1 MQNLKSRKL
10 NRFKNYDYSKN
21 GYYFIT
27 ICSKNRQ
34 IIFGEYI
41 ENAVGTALAAV
52 RNNEN
57 NIKLSKLGQIIDNQW
72 NDIPN
77 QYDNVQLDQYIV
89 IPNHLHDILIIDK
102 RTGASPVPTISN
114 IIGSFKSKTS
124 LQYLQYIKNNNLNIS
139 GQIWQRSFH
148 DHIIRNDRS
157 LNAIREYISNN
168 PINWEQDIE
177 NLIKL

>member
-1 MQNLKSRKL
+1 MNTGFST
-10 NRFKNYDYSKN
+10 N

-27 ICSKNRQ
+27 ICWKNRQ

-52 RNNEN
+52 RDNEN

-77 QYDNVQLDQYIV
+77 HYDNVQLDQYIV

-102 RTGASPVPTISN
+102 RTGASPVPTMNVSSN
-114 IIGSFKSKTS
+114 VGTA
-124 LQYLQYIKNNNLNIS
+124 LAAVL
-139 GQIWQRSFH
+139 
-148 DHIIRNDRS
+148 
-157 LNAIREYISNN
+157 
-168 PINWEQDIE
+168 
-177 NLIKL
+177 NLIL